1 MSDGVSIL
9 HIKQE
14 VDTSSSTGTVGVG
27 GASTNSCYS
36 PNSKTNTTTPVTT
49 TSSSAS
55 TTALNNSSNS
65 NSGMKSSPSVSPERQ
80 LCSSTTSLSCDLHN
94 VSLSNDGDSPKGG
107 SSGGGGGGV
116 GGSSG
121 GGSGTPG
128 SAGGGG
134 GGGSSVRDELRRLC
148 LVCGDVAS
156 GFHYGVASCE
166 ACKAFF
172 KRTIQGNIE
181 YTCPANNECEINKR
195 RRKACQACRFQ
206 KCLLM
211 GMLKEGVRLDR
222 VRGGRQ
228 KYRRNP
234 VSSSYQTMQLLYQSG
249 TTSLCD
255 VKILEVLNSYE
266 PDTLSVQSSPSQQ
279 PHTTSCNDEASSSS
293 GSIKLE
299 GSTSAS
305 TPTPNGTCIFQ
316 NNNNDPQEILSVLSD
331 IYDKELVGVIGW
343 AKQIPGFIDLPLNDQ
358 MKLLQVS
365 WAEILTL
372 QLTFRSLPF
381 NGKLCFASDMWMNE
395 LLAKECGY
403 TEFYYHCVQIA
414 QRMERI
420 SPRREEYYL
429 LKALLLSNCDILLD
443 DQSSLRAFRDTI
455 LNSLNDVVY
464 LLRHSSAVSHQQQL
478 LLILPSLRQA
488 DDILRRFWRGVA
500 RDETI
505 TMKKLFLEM
514 LEPLAR

>member
-1 MSDGVSIL
+1 M
-9 HIKQE
+9 
-14 VDTSSSTGTVGVG
+14 
-27 GASTNSCYS
+27 
-36 PNSKTNTTTPVTT
+36 
-49 TSSSAS
+49 
-55 TTALNNSSNS
+55 
-65 NSGMKSSPSVSPERQ
+65 
-80 LCSSTTSLSCDLHN
+80 
-94 VSLSNDGDSPKGG
+94 
-107 SSGGGGGGV
+107 
-116 GGSSG
+116 
-121 GGSGTPG
+121 
-128 SAGGGG
+128 
-134 GGGSSVRDELRRLC
+134 
-148 LVCGDVAS
+148 
-156 GFHYGVASCE
+156 
-166 ACKAFF
+166 
-172 KRTIQGNIE
+172 
-181 YTCPANNECEINKR
+181 
-195 RRKACQACRFQ
+195 
-206 KCLLM
+206 
-211 GMLKEGVRLDR
+211 DR

-234 VSSSYQTMQLLYQSG
+234 VSNSYQTMQLLYQSS

-255 VKILEVLNSYE
+255 IKVLDVLNSYE
-266 PDTLSVQSSPSQQ
+266 PDALIVQTTQQQ
-279 PHTTSCNDEASSSS
+279 PHTTSCTDEASSSS
-293 GSIKLE
+293 GSVKLE
-299 GSTSAS
+299 GSTGG
-305 TPTPNGTCIFQ
+305 TPNGTCIFQ
-316 NNNNDPQEILSVLSD
+316 NNNNDPQEILSVLID

-381 NGKLCFASDMWMNE
+381 NGKLCFATDVWMDE

-478 LLILPSLRQA
+478 LLLLPSLRQA

-500 RDETI
+500 RDEHI
-505 TMKKLFLEM
+505 NMKKLFLEM
-514 LEPLAR
+514 LEPLSR